1 MKPKVLVMDDDVSI
15 CKICSLL
22 LTRLGYEV
30 DTVAE
35 GEAALVLYK
44 QAMEAG
50 APYVAVILDLTV
62 KAGIGG
68 LETVEKLKAM
78 DPNVHAIMAS
88 GSSVD
93 NMISSYRNY
102 GFKDILPKPF
112 RFQDVT
118 DCMQRLNSKAS

>member
-1 MKPKVLVMDDDVSI
+1 MDDDVSI

-30 DTVAE
+30 DAVAE
-35 GEAALVLYK
+35 GDAALALYK